1 MTSLRTR
8 YREFEEA
15 GAQVLGISVDSRFAL
30 RQFGLS
36 LGGLPFPLLA
46 DFFPHGK
53 VAEQYGILNPES
65 GVAGRSVFIIDTSGV
80 VQYANTAYRPTE
92 TDALLEAVKGV
103 PG

>member
-8 YREFEEA
+8 YSEFEEA
-15 GAQVLGISVDSRFAL
+15 GAQVLGISVDSRFSL

-53 VAEQYGILNPES
+53 VSEMYGILNPES
-65 GVAGRSVFIIDTSGV
+65 GVSGRSVFIIDTSGV

>member
-1 MTSLRTR
+1 M
-8 YREFEEA
+8 
-15 GAQVLGISVDSRFAL
+15 LGISVDSRFSL

-46 DFFPHGK
+46 DFHPHGG
-53 VAEQYGILNPES
+53 VAAQYGILNTDS
-65 GVAGRSVFIIDTSGV
+65 GIAGRSVFIIDTSGV
-80 VQYANTAYRPTE
+80 VQYANTAYRPTD

>member
-1 MTSLRTR
+1 M
-8 YREFEEA
+8 
-15 GAQVLGISVDSRFAL
+15 LGISVDSRFSL

-46 DFFPHGK
+46 DFHPHGG
-53 VAEQYGILNPES
+53 VAAQYGILNPDS
-65 GVAGRSVFIIDTSGV
+65 GIAGRSVFIIDTSGV